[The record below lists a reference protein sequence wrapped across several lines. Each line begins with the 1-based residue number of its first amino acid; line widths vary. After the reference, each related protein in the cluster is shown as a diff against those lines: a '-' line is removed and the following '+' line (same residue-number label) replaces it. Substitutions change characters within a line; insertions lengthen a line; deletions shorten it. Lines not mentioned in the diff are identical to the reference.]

1 MRLDVK
7 RQLFARSERV
17 KGIDF
22 HPTEPWVLTT
32 LYSGHCHIWS
42 YETQA
47 IIKTFELCDVPVRA
61 GRFIARKNWIVC
73 GSDDFQLRVYNYN
86 TSEKITSFEAH
97 PDYIRAICVHPN
109 QPFVLTASDDM
120 TIKLW
125 DWERGWKCVQVFE
138 GHAHYVM
145 GLAINPKDTNT
156 FASACLDR
164 TVKIWSLGSPQ
175 PRFTL
180 EAHETKGVNHVDYY
194 PQSDKPYLL
203 TTSDDRTVKVWDY
216 TTKALIATLEGH
228 TSNVSFAVYH
238 PELPVIISGSE
249 DGTVK
254 IWHANTYR
262 LEQSLNYGL
271 ERAWCVSY
279 QRGKQGVAVG
289 FDDGAVVVKMG
300 REEPAVS
307 MDANGKIIWAKHS
320 EILSAVIKGVEN
332 LNDGEYLTLP
342 AKDLGSTEIYPQTLT
357 HSPNGRFVA
366 VCGDGEYIIYT
377 ALALRNQAFGSA
389 LDFAWA
395 SKENDK
401 DYAIRESATSVKIF
415 RNFKVKSNGSLNVG
429 YQADGLSGG
438 TLLGVKGQGGIGF
451 FDWES
456 GQLVRRIEVEP
467 KNVYWSENGE
477 LVTLACDDTY
487 YVLRFSREDYVTALQ
502 AGEVDEDG
510 VEAAFEVITDVNES
524 VRTGQWVG
532 DCFVYT
538 NSTNRL
544 NYLVGDQV
552 YTISHFDTP
561 VYVLG
566 YLPRD
571 GRVYIC
577 NKDVGVMS
585 YALSLSVIEYQT
597 LVLRG
602 ELEAAMEMLVDIPAE
617 QKSKIARFL
626 EGQGYKEEALDVAT
640 DDEHRFDLSLSLG
653 KLDIA
658 LELARKADVEHKWK
672 TVGDTALAAWQMR
685 LAEECFTHAKDL
697 GSLLLLYSSTNNAAG
712 LRQLASLAEQQSA
725 HNVAFSC
732 LWQVGDV
739 DACIDLLVKTSRVPE
754 AVLFAQTYK
763 PSRCPGLVKRW
774 KAVLER
780 DGKSKVARLLGQ
792 PPGLVPASI
801 NVENAPDALDA
812 SSLAAVAAKEAAAAA
827 KVELV
832 DEAGDADMF
841 PEWDEWLRLEREG
854 GSVKLVD
861 VESEEEEEAP
871 QEAIRE
877 AEEVVALAEE
887 QVDGNGDAGGAAAEE
902 EEDEA
907 DADEANGATGEEEG
921 KDD

>member
-22 HPTEPWVLTT
+22 HASEPWILTT
-32 LYSGHCHIWS
+32 LYSGHVYIWS
-42 YETQA
+42 YETQS
-47 IIKTFELCDVPVRA
+47 IIKTFELTDVPVRA
-61 GRFIARKNWIVC
+61 GRFVARKNWIVC

-97 PDYIRAICVHPN
+97 PDYIRAIVVHPT

-125 DWERGWKCVQVFE
+125 DWEKGWKCVQVFE
-138 GHAHYVM
+138 GHSHYVM

-164 TVKIWSLGSPQ
+164 TVKIWSLGSSTPN
-175 PRFTL
+175 FTL

-203 TTSDDRTVKVWDY
+203 TTSDDRTVKIWDY

-228 TSNVSFAVYH
+228 TSNVSFACYH

-262 LEQSLNYGL
+262 LEQSLSYGL

-279 QRGKQGVAVG
+279 QRGKQGIAMG

-307 MDANGKIIWAKHS
+307 MDASGKIIWARHS
-320 EILSAVIKGVEN
+320 EILTSVIKGGDKN
-332 LNDGEYLTLP
+332 LKDNQPVSL
-342 AKDLGSTEIYPQTLT
+342 ASKDLGSTEIYPQTLI

-401 DYAIRESATSVKIF
+401 DYAIRESQYSVKIF
-415 RNFKVKSNGSLNVG
+415 RNFKPKAGDGTVNVG
-429 YQADGLSGG
+429 FTAEGLSGG
-438 TLLGVKGQGGIGF
+438 VLLGVKGQGGVGF
-451 FDWES
+451 FDWET
-456 GQLVRRIEVEP
+456 GKLVRRIEVEP
-467 KNVYWSENGE
+467 RNVYWSESGE
-477 LVTLACDDTY
+477 LVCLACEDTY
-487 YVLRFSREDYVTALQ
+487 YVLRYSREQYVAALQ
-502 AGEVDEDG
+502 SGSVDEDG
-510 VEAAFEVITDVNES
+510 VEDAFEVVCDINES

-544 NYLVGDQV
+544 NYLVGDQI
-552 YTISHFDTP
+552 YTVSHFDQP
-561 VYVLG
+561 YYVLG

-577 NKDVGVMS
+577 DKDVNVTS
-585 YALSLSVIEYQT
+585 FALSVSVIEFQT

-602 ELEAAMEMLVDIPAE
+602 ELESALEMLEQGDIPE
-617 QKSKIARFL
+617 DQKTKIARFL
-626 EGQGYKEEALDVAT
+626 EGQGYKEQALEVST
-640 DDEHRFDLSLSLG
+640 DNEHRFELALSLNELNT
-653 KLDIA
+653 A
-658 LELARKADVEHKWK
+658 LELARDANAEHKWK
-672 TVGDTALAAWQMR
+672 LVGDAALTGWDFVV
-685 LAEECFTHAKDL
+685 AEECFRNAKDL
-697 GSLLLLYSSTNNAAG
+697 SSLLMFYSSSLNEEGLRWVAEKAQDSGLYNIAYDCLLLL
-712 LRQLASLAEQQSA
+712 
-725 HNVAFSC
+725 
-732 LWQVGDV
+732 GDV
-739 DACIDLLVKTSRVPE
+739 DGCLDLQIKTGRLAE
-754 AVLFAQTYK
+754 AAFTAHTYK
-763 PSRCPGLVKRW
+763 PSRAQDITKQW
-774 KAVLER
+774 KGSLEKS
-780 DGKSKVARLLGQ
+780 GKGKVARLVGV
-792 PPGLVPASI
+792 PG
-801 NVENAPDALDA
+801 E
-812 SSLAAVAAKEAAAAA
+812 
-827 KVELV
+827 
-832 DEAGDADMF
+832 DEEMF
-841 PEWDEWLRLEREG
+841 PEWDSVLKLEAEG
-854 GSVKLVD
+854 GSHADLID
-861 VESEEEEEAP
+861 VSEPATNGAEAP
-871 QEAIRE
+871 A
-877 AEEVVALAEE
+877 
-887 QVDGNGDAGGAAAEE
+887 QVAAEV
-902 EEDEA
+902 A
-907 DADEANGATGEEEG
+907 DTAEKIDAE
-921 KDD
+921 